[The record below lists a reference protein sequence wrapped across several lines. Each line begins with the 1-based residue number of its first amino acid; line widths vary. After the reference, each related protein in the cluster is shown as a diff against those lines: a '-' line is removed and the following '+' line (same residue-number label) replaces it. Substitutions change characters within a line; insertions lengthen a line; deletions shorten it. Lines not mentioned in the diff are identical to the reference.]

1 MPTWACL
8 IRGINLGPHNRVSM
22 PDLRDALQ
30 RRGHADVRTHL
41 QSGNVIVR
49 TRHRSERGVANHLAE
64 VLATDLDVMVPV
76 VARSADDMAEVVKAM
91 PFPSPDPKLTHV
103 VFLTDEPDDD
113 SAERLRAIEA
123 SPDRVVLVGR
133 EVFVEYAVSSH
144 TSRLTL
150 DRISRALGV
159 EATARNWRTVT
170 AIADM
175 VASDSDP
182 PGHP

>member
-41 QSGNVIVR
+41 QSGNVVVR

-64 VLATDLDVMVPV
+64 VLASELDVLVPV
-76 VARSADDMAEVVKAM
+76 LARSADDMATVVKAM
-91 PFPSPDPKLTHV
+91 PFPSPDPQLTHV
-103 VFLTDEPDDD
+103 VFLADEPNGEA
-113 SAERLRAIEA
+113 AERLRAMEA
-123 SPDRVVLVGR
+123 SPDRVVLDGR

-144 TSRLTL
+144 ASRLTL
-150 DRISRALGV
+150 DRISRVLGV
-159 EATARNWRTVT
+159 EATGRNWRTVT

-175 VASDSDP
+175 VASE
-182 PGHP
+182 

>member
-41 QSGNVIVR
+41 QSGNVVVR

-64 VLATDLDVMVPV
+64 VLASELDVLVPV
-76 VARSADDMAEVVKAM
+76 LARSADDMAKVLKAM
-91 PFPSPDPKLTHV
+91 PFPSPDPQLTHV
-103 VFLTDEPDDD
+103 VFLADEPDEEAAD
-113 SAERLRAIEA
+113 RLRAMEA
-123 SPDRVVLVGR
+123 SPDRVVLDGR
-133 EVFVEYAVSSH
+133 EVFVDYAVSSQS
-144 TSRLTL
+144 SRLTL
-150 DRISRALGV
+150 DRISRTLGV
-159 EATARNWRTVT
+159 EATGRNWRTVT

-175 VASDSDP
+175 VAS
-182 PGHP
+182 G

>member
-8 IRGINLGPHNRVSM
+8 LRGINLGPRNRVSM

-41 QSGNVIVR
+41 QSGNVVVR

-64 VLATDLDVMVPV
+64 VLASDLDVLVPV
-76 VARSADDMAEVVKAM
+76 LARSADDMAKVVKAM
-91 PFPSPDPKLTHV
+91 PFPSPDPQLTHV
-103 VFLTDEPDDD
+103 VFLADEPNGE

-123 SPDRVVLVGR
+123 SPDRVILRGR

-150 DRISRALGV
+150 DRISRVLGV

-170 AIADM
+170 TLTDM
-175 VASDSDP
+175 VAAE
-182 PGHP
+182 